1 MVGVFAASLNGFLF
15 CLCVTCKTTKCRV
28 FFLYFDFAVEIVVCL
43 FFELLSLCKSQT
55 NSTATSGEAILW
67 VTCTFGLLSIFCF
80 IFIFFFVFPICFEML
95 KMCVARG
102 EHYVAISLARHNK
115 SSIYRQL
122 CRATVV
128 VLLSKLIYIKP
139 WTILIH
145 RHDDS
150 SFCCCFGCN
159 GEPNVMPHFHLVLC
173 SIYNWVMWLSN
184 NLVIY
189 QRAEA
194 TNSGKL
200 YISWY

>member
-1 MVGVFAASLNGFLF
+1 MGFYFVCALHVKQQNVVFFFCILILLLRLLCVSFRAAFLMQIPNEFNGNVRWSNLMSYLHLWLTQHFLF
-15 CLCVTCKTTKCRV
+15 
-28 FFLYFDFAVEIVVCL
+28 YFY
-43 FFELLSLCKSQT
+43 
-55 NSTATSGEAILW
+55 
-67 VTCTFGLLSIFCF
+67 
-80 IFIFFFVFPICFEML
+80 FFFVFPICFEML

-122 CRATVV
+122 CWATVV

-150 SFCCCFGCN
+150 FFCCCFGCN